1 MSSPISTQSQNRAGL
16 CPHGLPPAACPI
28 CSGGMAAGGNNRMK
42 DAPVTKPMNSGQWS
56 WIKCYAAGLAM
67 RAQEARIEN
76 AKTVF
81 EKQIEFAKELNKS
94 IQNLSNRIKMSVINF
109 QNSLP
114 NSLANIV
121 AAASKVIIIPI
132 LNIIAQ
138 IPKII
143 EKLAQ
148 FQQNLGY
155 MLLQAGEKL
164 TALLGDLKN
173 FLNKKLF
180 EDTKK
185 LAKKIFMFFV
195 SNTEDENYQNDDTLA
210 VFKSRELRKFI
221 VKILKTDKKRDRN
234 AN

>member
-28 CSGGMAAGGNNRMK
+28 CSGGMAAGGSNRMK

-94 IQNLSNRIKMSVINF
+94 IQNLSDRIKMSVINF
-109 QNSLP
+109 QTSLP

-121 AAASKVIIIPI
+121 AAASKVIIMPI

-164 TALLGDLKN
+164 TALIGDIKN

-221 VKILKTDKKRDRN
+221 VKILKTDKKRNRN

>member
-1 MSSPISTQSQNRAGL
+1 MSSPISTQTSNRAGL

-28 CSGGMAAGGNNRMK
+28 CSGGMASGGGGRMK
-42 DAPVTKPMNSGQWS
+42 DAPATKPMNSGEWS
-56 WIKCYAAGLAM
+56 WIKCYAAGLAIK
-67 RAQEARIEN
+67 AQEARIEN
-76 AKTVF
+76 SKTAF

-94 IQNLSNRIKMSVINF
+94 IQNLSDRIKMSVINF

-114 NSLANIV
+114 NSLSNFV
-121 AAASKVIIIPI
+121 AAVSKVIIMPV

-164 TALLGDLKN
+164 TALLGDIKN

-221 VKILKTDKKRDRN
+221 VKILKRDKKRDKN
-234 AN
+234 AD